1 MTTAPHKLVTRLE
14 DQQREL
20 EIDFLKAYWDSQTEA
35 SPETESRRAAAELDL
50 RRAKG
55 DPEAYQAVLEALD
68 QPLHDP
74 VLQRQLEVLRLSM
87 TEDQM
92 DESLRSQIVDL
103 STAVEGEFASYRPEV
118 DGTRLSENEIDDL
131 LKNSDDDPL
140 RRRAWEASKE
150 IGDLV
155 GGRVRELARLRNK
168 AAHDRGFAD
177 YYRMSLELEELS
189 EEWLFGLLD
198 EVADFTAEPFGRF
211 KRELDAKLAG
221 RFGVET
227 VYPWHYADPFFQSM
241 PPDGGVTIDHLVAGA
256 SPPDLAARTF
266 SGLEIDL
273 SGVLAASDLYPR
285 ENKNQHAFCISIDRA
300 RDVRILANVVSDER
314 WTTTMLHECGHAAYD
329 VSISQEL
336 PFLLRT
342 PAHIFTTE
350 AMAILSGRWARNA
363 EWLLRIS
370 GADESEVRDLSGQ
383 LQKVEATE
391 SLLFA
396 RWVLVMAHFEREL
409 YSDPEADLDRLW
421 WELVARFQLVNPP
434 PDPRG
439 SDWAAKIH
447 IASAPVYYHNYLLGE
462 ILAKQIQDKL
472 EREAGGV
479 IDSPAAGDFLK
490 SRFFGPGNLMRWDA
504 LIEACLASELS
515 VKSFAEWVGGRI

>member
-14 DQQREL
+14 DQHREL
-20 EIDFLKAYWDSQTEA
+20 EIDFLKAYWDSQIQA
-35 SPETESRRAAAELDL
+35 GPETETRRAAAELEL

-55 DPEAYQAVLEALD
+55 DPAAYQEVLEALD

-74 VLQRQLEVLRLSM
+74 VLRRQLEVLRLSM

-92 DESLRSQIVDL
+92 DEALRSQIVEL

-118 DGTRLSENEIDDL
+118 DGKRLSDNEIDNL
-131 LKNSDDDPL
+131 LKTSADEPL
-140 RRRAWEASKE
+140 RRAAWNASKE
-150 IGDLV
+150 IGGVV

-177 YYRMSLELEELS
+177 YYRMALELEELS

-198 EVADFTAEPFGRF
+198 EVAAFTEEPFTRF
-211 KRELDAKLAG
+211 KRELDDKLAR

-241 PPDGGVTIDHLVAGA
+241 PPDGGVTIDHLVADA

-266 SGLEIDL
+266 SGLGIDL
-273 SGVLAASDLYPR
+273 DAILDASDLYPR
-285 ENKNQHAFCISIDRA
+285 ENKSQHAFCISIDRGS
-300 RDVRILANVVSDER
+300 DVRILANVVPDER

-329 VSISQEL
+329 ISISQDL

-350 AMAILSGRWARNA
+350 AMAILSGRWARNS
-363 EWLLRIS
+363 EWLLRIL
-370 GADESEVRDLSGQ
+370 GADQAEIGELTQQ

-396 RWVLVMAHFEREL
+396 RWVLVMTHFEREL
-409 YSDPEADLDRLW
+409 YSDPESDLDRLW
-421 WELVARFQLVNPP
+421 WELVAQFQLVNPP

-462 ILAKQIQDKL
+462 ILAKQIEDKL
-472 EREAGGV
+472 QRDAGGM
-479 IDSPAAGDFLK
+479 IDSTAAGDLLK
-490 SRFFGPGNLMRWDA
+490 DRFFAPGNLMRWDA
-504 LIEACLASELS
+504 LIEASLGSELS
-515 VKSFAEWVGGRI
+515 VKPFAEWVGGRL